1 MPRFLVPD
9 LAPGSE
15 IELPS
20 AEGRHATR
28 SRRLRT
34 GDEVTLFDGRGRT
47 CTGRISRIE
56 GERVIVKVG
65 EAAAPSTAR
74 SVVIASALPKGKR
87 LAWMIQKLAELG
99 VTEFIPVAFRRSVV
113 RWTPSTAQ
121 RMEKIAIEAAKQS
134 DRSDLMRLK
143 PEVDVAQ
150 LATMPGPAYIAVP
163 GASQSLLDAARGQA
177 GARVIIGP
185 EGGFEA
191 DEVETLRTAEPV
203 SLGRTVLRVETAA
216 IAAAAV
222 LGQS

>member
-9 LAPGSE
+9 LAPGTE

-20 AEGRHATR
+20 AEARHATR
-28 SRRLRT
+28 SRRLRA

-47 CTGRISRIE
+47 CPGRIARIE
-56 GERVIVKVG
+56 GEKVTVKVG
-65 EAAAPSTAR
+65 EAVAPSASR
-74 SVVIASALPKGKR
+74 FLAIASALPKGKR

-113 RWTPSTAQ
+113 RWTSSTSQ

-134 DRSDLMRLK
+134 DRSDLMRLR
-143 PEVDVAQ
+143 PEITTAE
-150 LATMPGPAYIAVP
+150 LAALPGPAFIAVP
-163 GASQSLLDAARGQA
+163 GAPRSLIDAARGSP

-185 EGGFEA
+185 EGGFEPG
-191 DEVETLRTAEPV
+191 EVETLRAEPV
-203 SLGRTVLRVETAA
+203 ALGRTVLRVETAA
-216 IAAAAV
+216 IAAAAI